1 MNKEVV
7 KFNHQEF
14 KKAIDVFDKKVAT
27 EMAIDAEFT
36 RLIKDYDYSLKS
48 LLESPLDYFYASLE
62 VVYKK
67 QNTLSLKGEKLAELM
82 QINTSNIMRLSN
94 EYNSFRDVKKPTK
107 EEYTQFAET
116 PEEIKRLE
124 YAKSYIALIKTFEN
138 GLGRVFPK
146 EAILSHSPQVIFFNF
161 RDNSY
166 EPNLNFVKSI
176 IQRGY

>member
-1 MNKEVV
+1 MEKQVV
-7 KFNHQEF
+7 KFNYQEF
-14 KKAIDVFDKKVAT
+14 KKILNVFDKKIELEIALR
-27 EMAIDAEFT
+27 EEFGV
-36 RLIKDYDYSLKS
+36 LLKDYSYDQRAYLS
-48 LLESPLDYFYASLE
+48 SPLDYFYASLE

-82 QINTSNIMRLSN
+82 QINTSNLMRLSN

-107 EEYTQFAET
+107 EEHTQFAET

-124 YAKSYIALIKTFEN
+124 YAKSLIALIKTFEN

-176 IQRGY
+176 LQRG

>member
-1 MNKEVV
+1 
-7 KFNHQEF
+7 
-14 KKAIDVFDKKVAT
+14 
-27 EMAIDAEFT
+27 
-36 RLIKDYDYSLKS
+36 
-48 LLESPLDYFYASLE
+48 
-62 VVYKK
+62 
-67 QNTLSLKGEKLAELM
+67 
-82 QINTSNIMRLSN
+82 MRLSN

-107 EEYTQFAET
+107 EEHTQFAET

-124 YAKSYIALIKTFEN
+124 YAKSLIALIKTFEN

-176 IQRGY
+176 LQRG